1 MHCLEKKIEKLKSM
15 HTSNLIFLV
24 FGKFLGGLG
33 LGILLA
39 TYFWNP
45 LNYWLIAGWMFIIF
59 AVIVQIPALI
69 SVFHKEKPAIQKK
82 EKM

>member
-15 HTSNLIFLV
+15 HTSNLIFMV

-45 LNYWLIAGWMFIIF
+45 LNYWLIAGWMFIVF

-69 SVFHKEKPAIQKK
+69 TVSHKKGKEVESRKK
-82 EKM
+82 